1 MRRTPNNRTDREVA
15 KAIALQLPDV
25 ELGSHHGT
33 MDIRVRNRLFATF
46 PANGRV
52 AMLRCTL
59 HSVEDLTKQNPDAFS
74 KARGDAWIKVE
85 LDQIDRA
92 MLRTLL
98 IESWLQAAPSSLR
111 QMHEAQL
118 TSRVR

>member
-33 MDIRVRNRLFATF
+33 MDIRVRNKIFATF
-46 PANGRV
+46 PAEGKV
-52 AMLRCTL
+52 VVLRCRP
-59 HSVEDLTKQNPDAFS
+59 EDLDHLTKRSPETFS
-74 KARGDAWIKVE
+74 KAWGDTWVKVA

-98 IESWLQAAPSSLR
+98 VDSWMLAALPALR
-111 QMHEAQL
+111 RFHEGQL
-118 TSRVR
+118 HNRIR

>member
-1 MRRTPNNRTDREVA
+1 MRKTPNNRTDREVA

-33 MDIRVRNRLFATF
+33 MDIRVRNKIFATF
-46 PANGRV
+46 PADGKV
-52 AMLRCTL
+52 VMLRSAP
-59 HSVEDLTKQNPDAFS
+59 HSLDILLKQNADAFS
-74 KARGDAWIKVE
+74 KERGDAWIKVQ

-98 IESWLQAAPSSLR
+98 IESWLQAAPLPLR
-111 QMHEAQL
+111 QMHEGQL
-118 TSRVR
+118 ASRIR